1 MRKAVDVT
9 AIRDGQG
16 TKQGRTRHAMNIGGS
31 IPWSAIR
38 SQTEAPLSLTDQLRY
53 RLGQVGL
60 DNGRT
65 FSQGLIDAW
74 IGEALGGNF
83 RALQEIVERVDG
95 ESIHTSNAFAPPTID
110 EHMAGKIL
118 EILCDPNDDLPS
130 D

>member
-1 MRKAVDVT
+1 MRKVVDGN
-9 AIRDGQG
+9 AIQNGLG
-16 TKQGRTRHAMNIGGS
+16 TKRGRTRHTMKIGVS
-31 IPWSAIR
+31 IPWSAIH
-38 SQTEAPLSLTDQLRY
+38 SQTEAPPSLTDHLRC

-60 DNGRT
+60 DNGKT

-74 IGEALGGNF
+74 IGEALDGNF

-95 ESIHTSNAFAPPTID
+95 ESIHASKASEPPMID
-110 EHMAGKIL
+110 EHVAGKIL